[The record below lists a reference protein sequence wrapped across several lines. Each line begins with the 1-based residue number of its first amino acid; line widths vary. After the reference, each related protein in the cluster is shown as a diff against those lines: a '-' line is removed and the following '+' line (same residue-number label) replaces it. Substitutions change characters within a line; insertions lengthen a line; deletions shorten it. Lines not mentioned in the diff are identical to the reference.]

1 MIKYACVNTR
11 KSRASIP
18 EKLEIRKSQ
27 DLAKDFGGTAS
38 KAEKEI
44 CKSKMKTKRKKK
56 KKEAK
61 RKKLYAK
68 PNPGPSTYR
77 AKGFTTRPR
86 GTHKQF
92 ERNFII
98 KTFKPPVQA
107 LLT

>member
-44 CKSKMKTKRKKK
+44 CKSKMKTKRKN
-56 KKEAK
+56 K
-61 RKKLYAK
+61 RGNEKTRESEKYLHITFSGCYALK
-68 PNPGPSTYR
+68 Y
-77 AKGFTTRPR
+77 
-86 GTHKQF
+86 
-92 ERNFII
+92 
-98 KTFKPPVQA
+98 
-107 LLT
+107 

>member
-56 KKEAK
+56 KE
-61 RKKLYAK
+61 RSEEKKIICETK
-68 PNPGPSTYR
+68 SRTFDIPG
-77 AKGFTTRPR
+77 
-86 GTHKQF
+86 
-92 ERNFII
+92 
-98 KTFKPPVQA
+98 
-107 LLT
+107 

>member
-44 CKSKMKTKRKKK
+44 CKSKMKTTRKKK
-56 KKEAK
+56 ERSEEKKIICETK
-61 RKKLYAK
+61 SRTFDI
-68 PNPGPSTYR
+68 PG
-77 AKGFTTRPR
+77 
-86 GTHKQF
+86 
-92 ERNFII
+92 
-98 KTFKPPVQA
+98 
-107 LLT
+107 

>member
-56 KKEAK
+56 
-61 RKKLYAK
+61 RKKRREKNYMRIQIPDLRHTGLKALPLGHVEHTSNLSEILLLK
-68 PNPGPSTYR
+68 PSSPL
-77 AKGFTTRPR
+77 
-86 GTHKQF
+86 
-92 ERNFII
+92 
-98 KTFKPPVQA
+98 FKPY
-107 LLT
+107 